1 VIILETFAVFH
12 TVSEVLIPA
21 QTLWSC
27 SNYCVGVILT
37 TYYDNW
43 LSLSYVLTDATT
55 TSTAA
60 TTSSAASVS
69 AEDALNTHQKK
80 MALRSE
86 VFNKARTAHMK
97 EFQARFTKELQVY
110 QHC

>member
-1 VIILETFAVFH
+1 LVIT
-12 TVSEVLIPA
+12 
-21 QTLWSC
+21 
-27 SNYCVGVILT
+27 
-37 TYYDNW
+37 
-43 LSLSYVLTDATT
+43 SYVLTDATT

-60 TTSSAASVS
+60 TTSSGTSVS

-97 EFQARFTKELQVY
+97 EFQARFTKELQVQLIEGVGVTMY
-110 QHC
+110 SAAFFMRTCVG